1 MSARLDDDVEFLDDD
16 VFPDRLKRGRDGMDL
31 SRLEPGGG
39 WVYTGLGGEGERLRY
54 IVIAAVIDGP
64 LAADAQPD
72 LEAHWREAARAH
84 HAKLEEL
91 TVAPEYVQVTL
102 LISMDVAPDDVV
114 RAGLRWRSE
123 GKQRL
128 NPEYYI
134 TNCGVPTEEEI
145 AFVLAKINE

>member
-1 MSARLDDDVEFLDDD
+1 M
-16 VFPDRLKRGRDGMDL
+16 
-31 SRLEPGGG
+31 
-39 WVYTGLGGEGERLRY
+39 RY

-72 LEAHWREAARAH
+72 LEAHWREVARAH

-91 TVAPEYVQVTL
+91 TVAPEYVQATL

-123 GKQRL
+123 GKLRL

-134 TNCGVPTEEEI
+134 TNCDVPTEEEI